1 MMRRMTTTMDS
12 VNTTPA
18 HTMIAT
24 LRYGTAMDHSNT
36 RPESAVTVNMN
47 ISSVKK
53 RGSADFDSLVS
64 SCMVPPRVA
73 QPCPSSAL
81 EPISPVY
88 RIR

>member
-53 RGSADFDSLVS
+53 RGRAVLLRRFLLHLLQGE
-64 SCMVPPRVA
+64 PPRRV
-73 QPCPSSAL
+73 
-81 EPISPVY
+81 
-88 RIR
+88 

>member
-53 RGSADFDSLVS
+53 RGSADFDSPVS
-64 SCMVPPRVA
+64 SCMIPPRVA
-73 QPCPSSAL
+73 QPRPSSAL